1 MGICQ
6 KKKKNTMGNA
16 NGLGLLFLYTT
27 ALQVKRN

>member
-6 KKKKNTMGNA
+6 KKKNTMGNA
-16 NGLGLLFLYTT
+16 NGLGLLFLYIT